1 MHLLVTASALLL
13 EDRRCRPR
21 PTLVGV
27 ALAEL
32 FIDDAEK
39 SSSHCLC
46 VMLGVPLVELFVG
59 DDVPPLLRL
68 LVSETPSA
76 ASVP

>member
-32 FIDDAEK
+32 FIDDAEE
-39 SSSHCLC
+39 SSSHCLR
-46 VMLGVPLVELFVG
+46 VVVGVPLAELFVG

-68 LVSETPSA
+68 VSETPSA